1 MIRIQSGTGFYR
13 WWRTSFGVAGHRHQA
28 VATPWCRSR
37 REPANV
43 FVVCRPTDLTRDS
56 SNAYSEA
63 GLNFCSKAAQNIHVL
78 TPGTIDGMKVD
89 LQDVTG
95 IDPYTFNRDWEAYCP
110 KSERKLH
117 TPSVVY
123 QVVV

>member
-1 MIRIQSGTGFYR
+1 
-13 WWRTSFGVAGHRHQA
+13 
-28 VATPWCRSR
+28 
-37 REPANV
+37 
-43 FVVCRPTDLTRDS
+43 VV
-56 SNAYSEA
+56 
-63 GLNFCSKAAQNIHVL
+63 

-89 LQDVTG
+89 LQDVSG
-95 IDPYTFNRDWEAYCP
+95 IEPYPFAAEWEAYCP